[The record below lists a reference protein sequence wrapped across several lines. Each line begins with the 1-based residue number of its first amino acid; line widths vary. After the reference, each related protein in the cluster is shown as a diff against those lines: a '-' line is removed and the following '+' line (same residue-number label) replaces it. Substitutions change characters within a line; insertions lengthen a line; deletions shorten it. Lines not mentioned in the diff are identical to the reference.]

1 MVAQLNRGH
10 GPTDDATWLTE
21 LLGTMPTGGAAEPP
35 VWQEVSREF
44 AQALDPKWQ
53 ELSLRMEA
61 LFANT
66 TAIDA
71 LRIVLIDRTADTP
84 ARRTA
89 LETLVSGNDPATLNT
104 LPALLTDPA
113 IESAATAALATVDTP
128 GSATAILETMQPLR
142 PA

>member
-1 MVAQLNRGH
+1 M
-10 GPTDDATWLTE
+10 
-21 LLGTMPTGGAAEPP
+21 
-35 VWQEVSREF
+35 EV
-44 AQALDPKWQ
+44 
-53 ELSLRMEA
+53 